1 VNRRKNLPQPTAT
14 AYFSRLT
21 PESAADVAALVEVQA
36 ARPLVRPHVH
46 AYQNGTCQVRGCGKV
61 QP

>member
-21 PESAADVAALVEVQA
+21 LDSARDVAALVEVQA
-36 ARPLVRPHVH
+36 ARPLVRPHAH
-46 AYQNGTCQVRGCGKV
+46 AYQDGVCRVRGCGQV